1 MTQGIRL
8 YSNVEHVLYITVGGE
23 MTMSLVY
30 S

>member
-1 MTQGIRL
+1 MTEGIRL
-8 YSNVEHVLYITVGGE
+8 CSNVEHVLYVTVGGE